1 MHAVIGEPVLDS
13 NTEQGVDFDNLT
25 TDIATRLRSNE
36 SVFESTRNISIN
48 DKSNND
54 KYVKKVKTQ
63 INENKQ
69 FLKKSEK
76 LMNFYLRKVISSREK
91 RLKILKY
98 IVLIVQK
105 KRGEP

>member
-1 MHAVIGEPVLDS
+1 MYFTGVKPKVIDSVARSDSEPVLDS

-54 KYVKKVKTQ
+54 KYVKK
-63 INENKQ
+63 
-69 FLKKSEK
+69 
-76 LMNFYLRKVISSREK
+76 
-91 RLKILKY
+91 
-98 IVLIVQK
+98 
-105 KRGEP
+105 